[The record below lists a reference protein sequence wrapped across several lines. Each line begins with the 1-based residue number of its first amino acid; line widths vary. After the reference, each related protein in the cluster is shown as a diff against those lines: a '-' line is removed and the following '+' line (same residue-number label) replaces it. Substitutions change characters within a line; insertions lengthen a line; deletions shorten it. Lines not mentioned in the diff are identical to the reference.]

1 MSAVRRPLAVL
12 ALAAW
17 LVTPG
22 CAEHKQTPAADA
34 RKPAAHA
41 PTAAS
46 NAPEIPLRDRIVL
59 PPVTNVAPAKASE
72 PLYSLHVRNMDIR
85 KALAMFARLYHLNI
99 IPDANIHGRIS
110 VDFHDLSF
118 RQAMEAML
126 GSLDYAWERDGGLIR
141 IHAWETENFSVNYIR
156 LIRSASGSSQASASS
171 SSSSGG
177 DSSGSSGGE
186 SSAITISQQ
195 DTVRFWEELEKQLHS
210 LVSKDG
216 RLIVNRMAGIVQVT
230 ERPSRMRRIRSFLQ
244 RLTHSIERQV
254 LIDVRIVEVTLDDS
268 HQLGIDWSRLDPGTL
283 AHSVTFKVNNAITQT
298 AGGLTLPPSVL
309 TLNISHVSNRGK
321 GDINSVITALAEQ
334 GDVKIISQPKIRT
347 LNNQP
352 AMIKVGVDKTF
363 FRKEQ
368 STTTGTAT
376 TTASTDVPQVVTEGI
391 VLTITPQISEDG
403 EIMMDISPVIT
414 RISSVSEVKDRN
426 GVVLSSAPNVDI
438 RQASSLVRA
447 TDGSTIV
454 LGGLIQNTVSNTER
468 GIPLLKDLP
477 LMGYL
482 FKGEAR
488 IKKRTELVIFIT
500 PHLVGE
506 GPENETEPARS

>member
-1 MSAVRRPLAVL
+1 VINARWRMTTM
-12 ALAAW
+12 ALAAMMI
-17 LVTPG
+17 VSG
-22 CAEHKQTPAADA
+22 CAGHKPGPSTPA
-34 RKPAAHA
+34 K
-41 PTAAS
+41 TAAS
-46 NAPEIPLRDRIVL
+46 RASAPRPLPEIPVRDRIAL
-59 PPVTNVAPAKASE
+59 PPVTKVAPEKAAE
-72 PLYSLHVRNMDIR
+72 PLYSLHVRDMDIR
-85 KALAMFARLYHLNI
+85 KALAMFARVYHLNI
-99 IPDANIHGRIS
+99 IPDADIRGNVS

-126 GSLDYAWERDGGLIR
+126 GSLDFAWERDGGLIR
-141 IHAWETENFSVNYIR
+141 IHARETENFSVNYIR

-171 SSSSGG
+171 
-177 DSSGSSGGE
+177 GSSGGGEGGSAGTGE
-186 SSAITISQQ
+186 SGAITITQQ
-195 DTVRFWEELEKQLHS
+195 DTVRFWDELEKQLHT

-216 RLIVNRMAGIVQVT
+216 RLVVNRMAGIVQVT
-230 ERPSRMRRIRSFLQ
+230 ERPSRMRRVRAFLRRLIR
-244 RLTHSIERQV
+244 SIERQV

-268 HQLGIDWSRLDPGTL
+268 HQLGIDWSRVNPGAL
-283 AHSVTFKVNNAITQT
+283 AHSVTFTVNNAITQP
-298 AGGLTLPPSVL
+298 AGGLTLPPSVM
-309 TLNISHVSNRGK
+309 TLNISHLSNRGK
-321 GDINSVITALAEQ
+321 GDISSVISALAEQ
-334 GDVKIISQPKIRT
+334 GKVRIISQPKVRT

-391 VLTITPQISEDG
+391 VLTITPQIADDG
-403 EIMMDISPVIT
+403 QIMMDISPVIT
-414 RISSVSEVKDRN
+414 RISSVTEVKDKN

-447 TDGSTIV
+447 SDGSTIV
-454 LGGLIQNTVSNTER
+454 LGGLIQTTVSNTER

-482 FKGEAR
+482 FKGVAR

-500 PHLVGE
+500 PHLVG
-506 GPENETEPARS
+506 GEPANEAESARS